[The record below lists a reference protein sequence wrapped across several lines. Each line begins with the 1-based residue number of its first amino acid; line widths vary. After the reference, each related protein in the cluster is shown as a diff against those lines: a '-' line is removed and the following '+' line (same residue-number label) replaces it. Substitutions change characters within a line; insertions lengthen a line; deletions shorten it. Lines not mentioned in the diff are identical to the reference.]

1 MKIGEKFH
9 DNHDGTFVVESI
21 YDNTPHMERLDK
33 LREIDTKDKVVSDS
47 YLVGSV
53 PLHLFSQWL
62 KEAGVRWDDKQAA
75 QEVLKRKLMSG
86 EFKKLRVWEG
96 TF

>member
-21 YDNTPHMERLDK
+21 YDNTQHMKRLDH
-33 LREIDTKDKVVSDS
+33 LREVNPHNVLSDS
-47 YLVGSV
+47 YMVGSV
-53 PLHLFSQWL
+53 PLHIFSQWL
-62 KEAGVRWDDKQAA
+62 KEAGVRWDDRDAA
-75 QEVLKRKLMSG
+75 REVLRKKLLDG

>member
-1 MKIGEKFH
+1 MKIAEKFH

-21 YDNTPHMERLDK
+21 YDNTQHMERLDQ
-33 LREIDTKDKVVSDS
+33 LRQINPHDVLSDS
-47 YLVGSV
+47 YMVGSV
-53 PLHLFSQWL
+53 PLHLFTQWL
-62 KEAGVRWDDKQAA
+62 KEAGVRWDDRDAA
-75 QEVLKRKLMSG
+75 REVLKRKLLDG